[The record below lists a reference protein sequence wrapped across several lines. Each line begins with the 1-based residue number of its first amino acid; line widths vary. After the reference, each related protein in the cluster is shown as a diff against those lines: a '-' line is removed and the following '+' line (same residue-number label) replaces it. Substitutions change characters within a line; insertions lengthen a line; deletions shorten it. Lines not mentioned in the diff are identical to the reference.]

1 MSLKQS
7 ILVVTMTI
15 FTIFNSDSVF
25 AKIKYKYGADNIKIE
40 SYVLFK
46 KYRILVGSL
55 RNDLNQS
62 GVMFVIPMNTSE
74 CKKLRKI
81 QFFTI
86 QKEGLTQSYQVKI
99 FQDSLG
105 RPKEH
110 EFYNSRIK
118 TTDKKSGWKKFK
130 LRTRITGN
138 FFIGFEVKSKNSTG
152 ELEIGLIKKADKP
165 YFFSKREDVG
175 WEKQLLKLPGNSVY
189 QQQQFDIATK
199 YQTFLDHQIEYH
211 FPAILVKIR

>member
-1 MSLKQS
+1 MALKQS
-7 ILVVTMTI
+7 ILILTMTI
-15 FTIFNSDSVF
+15 LTLFNSFRVF
-25 AKIKYKYGADNIKIE
+25 AKIKYKYGADNFKIE
-40 SYVLFK
+40 SYVFFK
-46 KYRILVGSL
+46 KHRILVGSI

-62 GVMFVIPMNTSE
+62 GVMFVIPMNTSN
-74 CKKLRKI
+74 CIKLKKI
-81 QFFTI
+81 QFYTI

-110 EFYNSRIK
+110 EFYTSRIK
-118 TTDKKSGWKKFK
+118 TTHKKSGWKKFK

-138 FFIGFEVKSKNSTG
+138 FFIGFEVKPKNSIG
-152 ELEIGLIKKADKP
+152 ELEIGLIKKADKA

-175 WEKQLLKLPGNSVY
+175 WDKQLLKLPGNSVN

-199 YQTFLDHQIEYH
+199 YQTILDQHIEYH